1 MSSRRI
7 YRRESLSPRLTSFS
21 VSVKESDLWIAV
33 STFRYEDNLPGQ
45 VEQYLWQIRRSL
57 ESYFAGHPEI
67 AESLGPC
74 LLGEEAPGILRRM
87 ASAANKAGV
96 GPMAAVA
103 GAVAE
108 AVGIMLLEVSPEVIV
123 ENGGDIF
130 LKAEAPVT
138 VGIYAGQSPLSG
150 KLGLKVDPSATPLGI
165 CTSSGTVGP
174 SLSFGRTDAAVVTA
188 ASTPLAD
195 AAATAVGNMVAS
207 PDDFNRAVQFIRSLS
222 GVSGLLIICGDK
234 MTVWG
239 DLELQPLIKA

>member
-7 YRRESLSPRLTSFS
+7 YRREGSDPRLTSFS

-33 STFRYEDNLPGQ
+33 STFCYEDRLSGR
-45 VEQYLWQIRRSL
+45 VEHYLWQIRRSL
-57 ESYFAGHPEI
+57 ESYFAGHPAI
-67 AESLGPC
+67 AESLKPC
-74 LLGEEAPGILRRM
+74 LLEEEAPVILRLM
-87 ASAANKAGV
+87 AAAANRVGV

-108 AVGIMLLEVSPEVIV
+108 AVGMMLLDVSPEVIV

-130 LKAEAPVT
+130 LKTEASVT

-150 KLGLKVDPSATPLGI
+150 KLGLKVDPAATPLGI

-174 SLSFGRTDAAVVTA
+174 SLSFGRADAVVVA
-188 ASTPLAD
+188 SASTPLAD
-195 AAATAVGNMVAS
+195 AAATAVGNMVAG
-207 PDDFNRAVQFIRSLS
+207 PEDFNRALRFARSLT

-239 DLELQPLIKA
+239 DLELQPLAKP